1 MITSKNISLFVSVAL
16 LFTILT
22 THALI
27 AQVSSKDSASAIQA
41 IKTKPVLKENQ
52 YLIRSGTEEKII
64 TDVFTARDG
73 FQKTLVQKHGVE
85 KEFNEIYN
93 TLLRGVI
100 QQDKSV
106 TNSYKNLLEDPQTL
120 QELTPE
126 EARKVSW
133 RLSTEGYT
141 METINQFQ
149 QISGLNLINIFAR
162 GTSDVLLRR
171 TLFASQIVI
180 GTIDS
185 IFFDSSIQDGEDHS
199 MLISVKETLKG
210 DTAIKHLIIRESGRS
225 HAFIPRKK
233 ATYLLFLEKSRYEFS
248 TLQSHGQPQ
257 TGIVKSLSN
266 ASDINLLPHFSTQ
279 RENLF
284 LALENKPIP
293 PLDKAIL
300 LKRVYD
306 MCKEYAPVF
315 QKLNSR

>member
-1 MITSKNISLFVSVAL
+1 MIQIISYLPYMASKNNVLFVFMCLMVTSRCL
-16 LFTILT
+16 L
-22 THALI
+22 
-27 AQVSSKDSASAIQA
+27 AQQMPIPSTNAIQTV
-41 IKTKPVLKENQ
+41 KTKPILKENQ
-52 YLIRSGTEEKII
+52 YIIRSGTEEKII

-73 FQKTLVQKHGVE
+73 IQKTLVQKHGVE
-85 KEFNEIYN
+85 KEYNEIYY

-100 QQDKSV
+100 QQDKALTS
-106 TNSYKNLLEDPQTL
+106 SYKNLLEDPQAL

-162 GTSDVLLRR
+162 GASDVLLRR

-210 DTAIKHLIIRESGRS
+210 DSAIKHLIIRESGRS
-225 HAFIPRKK
+225 HAFVPRKK

-257 TGIVKSLSN
+257 KGIVKSLSN
-266 ASDINLLPHFSTQ
+266 ASDINL
-279 RENLF
+279 
-284 LALENKPIP
+284 ENKPIP
-293 PLDKAIL
+293 PLDKAVL

-306 MCKEYAPVF
+306 MCREYAPVF